1 MKAKAFF
8 HTLAA
13 SVMLAAAAGLTTACT
28 DNDDNPTPGGGGQ
41 NQWGAQELTVTV
53 GDMDMKLKLVEGG
66 TYSMPYERDSE
77 TKTVTGTLSD
87 YYMAPVEVS
96 NKLWAAVMGAKPEG
110 QTNDGDMYPVSMVN
124 YYDIAGPDGFLAR
137 LNAMVK
143 DQLPAGK
150 QLALPTEAQWQYAA
164 MGGKQS
170 KGYKYSGSNTLD
182 DVAWYKD
189 NAGGTTHPI
198 GQKQDNELGLYDMTG
213 NVWEWTRDRFVYFD
227 ELPNAQGMDYVCK
240 DESAYRVVRGG
251 AYSSGEDSQPV
262 IHRDWVPMSS
272 RGNYGFRLALV
283 DAYEQETL
291 GDEPITPEKT
301 MRFRV
306 YGEKISAGFTVVEVK
321 GGAYSMQYE
330 RDGQTKTVSGTLN
343 DYYINQTEVTNDM
356 WLAVM
361 GTKPEGQTKSGGF
374 YPVSNVTYEDITGP
388 GGFLDRLNEMV
399 KDQLPEGMKL
409 MLPTEAQWHYA
420 AQGGQKSKGY
430 TYAGSNTLG
439 DVAWYVD
446 NANGTTH
453 PVASKQPNELGIYDM
468 SGNVWEWCSD
478 KKDAGNAYAAGGS
491 YTSASDYCK
500 VSATWADDITQGFPN
515 MGFRLVLAAAPQP
528 VAIDMGN
535 GLKWANMNVGARTE
549 TDYGDYFAWGETMTY
564 YQEGYSQEN
573 PCTHWIGGKTG
584 YNWDSYSLCNGTNTS
599 MIKYCTSDSN
609 GNVDNK
615 TELELERIN
624 DAASANWGGNWRTPT
639 DAEWTWLRENCTW
652 TWTTQSGVNGML
664 VQSNVAGYTD
674 NTIFLPAAGYRYR
687 AGLSSAGSDGYYWSS
702 SLYESYSNLAR
713 YVFFSSGGVSGY
725 SDSRIYGL
733 SVRPVQ

>member
-13 SVMLAAAAGLTTACT
+13 SVMLAATAGLTAACT
-28 DNDDNPTPGGGGQ
+28 SNDDNPVSPSDNNKPWEAADLSFDLGTTKIGVK
-41 NQWGAQELTVTV
+41 TV
-53 GDMDMKLKLVEGG
+53 KGG
-66 TYSMPYERDSE
+66 TYSMQYERE
-77 TKTVTGTLSD
+77 GVTKTVTGTLTD
-87 YYMAPVEVS
+87 YYITPVELT
-96 NKLWAAVMGAKPEG
+96 NRAWAAVMGSKPEG
-110 QTNDGDMYPVSMVN
+110 QTNDGDMYPVS
-124 YYDIAGPDGFLAR
+124 
-137 LNAMVK
+137 
-143 DQLPAGK
+143 
-150 QLALPTEAQWQYAA
+150 
-164 MGGKQS
+164 
-170 KGYKYSGSNTLD
+170 
-182 DVAWYKD
+182 
-189 NAGGTTHPI
+189 
-198 GQKQDNELGLYDMTG
+198 
-213 NVWEWTRDRFVYFD
+213 NV
-227 ELPNAQGMDYVCK
+227 
-240 DESAYRVVRGG
+240 S
-251 AYSSGEDSQPV
+251 
-262 IHRDWVPMSS
+262 
-272 RGNYGFRLALV
+272 
-283 DAYEQETL
+283 
-291 GDEPITPEKT
+291 
-301 MRFRV
+301 
-306 YGEKISAGFTVVEVK
+306 
-321 GGAYSMQYE
+321 
-330 RDGQTKTVSGTLN
+330 
-343 DYYINQTEVTNDM
+343 
-356 WLAVM
+356 
-361 GTKPEGQTKSGGF
+361 
-374 YPVSNVTYEDITGP
+374 YEDITGP
-388 GGFLDRLNEMV
+388 GGFLEKLNEMV
-399 KDQLPEGMKL
+399 KDQLPEGMKFQ
-409 MLPTEAQWHYA
+409 LPTEAQWHYA
-420 AQGGQKSKGY
+420 AMGGQKSKGY
-430 TYAGSNTLG
+430 TYAGSNTLA
-439 DVAWYVD
+439 DVAWYQD
-446 NANGTTH
+446 NADGTTH

-549 TDYGDYFAWGETMTY
+549 TDYGDYFAWGENMTY

-599 MIKYCTSDSN
+599 MIKYCTSDSY

-615 TELELERIN
+615 TELERIN